1 MKRNIVVFLIC
12 FFSHIKIFSIS
23 NNSLN
28 NAPVASN
35 QSVVVNEQI
44 SSIIILVGTDADQDS
59 LVYSIVTAP
68 SNGTAVLEGRVVTY
82 TSSSDT
88 EISDAF
94 TFKVND
100 GTVDSSVAT
109 VTISITAINDS
120 PTADSQVDVPAVE
133 NTEKSIT
140 LSGNDLEGEAL
151 NYILVT
157 EPSYGRLLDPTDNDK
172 TIFEGTISSNLV
184 TYLSSSDTATSDSF
198 VFKVYDGNLLSENA
212 TVTILISQVNDP
224 PIAIGR
230 ALVLTEEKPTNITLT
245 AIDPDGTIPTI
256 FKITSLTNGNLT
268 DPGNGDSV
276 ITAGTTLFGNIVTFT
291 SNNLANSDSFTFTA
305 SDGFLD
311 STESTITI
319 DIITDAPT
327 ATLQNVTA
335 IEQID
340 KKITLSG
347 TDKEGDNLTYII
359 SSLPTTGILKD
370 GGVTI
375 NAGQLPK
382 TTTNTDLVYN
392 SNSDTTLTDNFN
404 FKVNDG
410 ISNSS
415 AAIVSITINPVN
427 DKPVA
432 IAQSNVI
439 ATEQTLLAITLNGT
453 DPDGDALTYAIV
465 DIPTNGTAVLLGSKL
480 SYTSNSDTAISD
492 SFTFKVNDG
501 ELDSDKATVSIVI
514 TPINDSPVPV
524 SQTLTTI
531 EDIKLEITLSASDPD
546 DTVLNYLVEGAPV
559 NGTTT
564 IIGNKVT
571 YTPDL
576 GYYGNDAFIF
586 RVNDGKMLGTAGFVE
601 ISITSNDFDKDGV
614 LNDFDN
620 CPNTPIGSKVN
631 TVGCLVFELPANNNT
646 VEVSMSSCIGGN
658 DGSLKLSVVDN
669 SYNYNIN
676 ISGSNFG
683 QTTGITGENKTASV
697 SGLAKGTY
705 SVCFKVD
712 GQADY
717 QQCFEVVIGEPLA
730 LSVFIDVDNDKRT
743 TSIQLAGSKSYNI
756 EVNDKRFDVKDNSFN
771 TTLPTGLSIIKISTD
786 LDCQGIIE
794 REIFI
799 SEDIFYYPNPTRGEV
814 DVFVNGEDKGVKMS
828 VFTTKGDLVFTRDQN
843 ILDSRKTELDLTG
856 VPAGTYLVTL
866 EGQTVRKTFKIV
878 KR

>member
-1 MKRNIVVFLIC
+1 MKKNVVIFFIC

-35 QSVVVNEQI
+35 QSVVVNEQE

-68 SNGTAVLEGRVVTY
+68 SNGTAVLDGRVVTY

-133 NTEKSIT
+133 NTVKSIT

-151 NYILVT
+151 SYILVT
-157 EPSYGRLLDPTDNDK
+157 EPSNGRLLDPTKNDK
-172 TIFEGTISSNLV
+172 TIFPGTISSNVV
-184 TYLSSSDTATSDSF
+184 TYLSSSDNATSDSF
-198 VFKVYDGNLLSENA
+198 VFKVYDGSLLSENA

-230 ALVLTEEKPTNITLT
+230 ALVLTEMAPTEIVLT
-245 AIDPDGTIPTI
+245 ASDPDGTIPTI
-256 FKITSLTNGNLT
+256 FKIVSLTNGTLT
-268 DPGNGDSV
+268 DPGDEDKPILAGSV
-276 ITAGTTLFGNIVTFT
+276 ISVNTVTFT
-291 SNNLANSDSFTFTA
+291 SKDLASADSFTF
-305 SDGFLD
+305 SVNDGLLE
-311 STESTITI
+311 SEESTISI
-319 DIITDAPT
+319 KIITDAPT
-327 ATLQNVTA
+327 ANLQNVNAT
-335 IEQID
+335 EQID
-340 KKITLSG
+340 KKITLIG
-347 TDKEGDNLTYII
+347 TDKEGDELTYII
-359 SSLPTTGILKD
+359 SSLPLNGTLKD
-370 GGVTI
+370 DGAVITSDK
-375 NAGQLPK
+375 LPK
-382 TTTNTDLVYN
+382 TIKNTEVVYK
-392 SNSDTTLTDNFN
+392 SNSDIATSDSFT

-410 ISNSS
+410 ISDSS
-415 AAIVSITINPVN
+415 DALVSISIEAVN
-427 DKPVA
+427 DMPLA
-432 IAQSNVI
+432 TSQTGVI
-439 ATEQTLLAITLNGT
+439 VTEQTAANITLSGT
-453 DPDGDALTYAIV
+453 DPDEDSLTYSLVELPI
-465 DIPTNGTAVLLGSKL
+465 NGTATL
-480 SYTSNSDTAISD
+480 SGTIVTYTSNSDTAISD

-501 ELDSDKATVSIVI
+501 TVDSSKATITIAI
-514 TPINDSPVPV
+514 TPVNDFPIPT
-524 SQTLTTI
+524 SQTLSTI
-531 EDIKLEITLSASDPD
+531 EDIKLDIILSGSDVDQDTL
-546 DTVLNYLVEGAPV
+546 TYLIVATPIK
-559 NGTTT
+559 GTTT
-564 IIGNKVT
+564 INDNKVT

-576 GYYGNDAFIF
+576 GYYGNDSFIF
-586 RVNDGKMLGTAGFVE
+586 RVSDGKTLSTAGFVE

-631 TVGCLVFELPANNNT
+631 TVGCLVFELPANNNK
-646 VEVSMSSCIGGN
+646 VEISMSSCIGGN

-676 ISGSNFG
+676 ISGLNFG
-683 QTTGITGENKTASV
+683 QSAGITGQNKTASV
-697 SGLAKGTY
+697 SGLAKGIY
-705 SVCFKVD
+705 SVCFSVI

-717 QQCFEVVIGEPLA
+717 EQCFEVFIDEPKA
-730 LSVFIDVDNDKRT
+730 LSAFIDVDNDKRT

-756 EVNDKRFDVKDNSFN
+756 EVNGQRFDVKGDNFN
-771 TTLPTGLSIIKISTD
+771 TVLPTGLSIIKISTG

-814 DVFVNGEDKGVKMS
+814 DVFINGEDKGVKMS

-843 ILDSRKTELDLTG
+843 ILDSRKTELDLTA

-866 EGQTVRKTFKIV
+866 EGTTVRKTFKIV
-878 KR
+878 KK

>member
-109 VTISITAINDS
+109 ITISITAINDS

-327 ATLQNVTA
+327 ATPQNVTA

-620 CPNTPIGSKVN
+620 CPNTPIDSKVN

-717 QQCFEVVIGEPLA
+717 EQCFEVFIGEPKA
-730 LSVFIDVDNDKRT
+730 LSAFIDVDNDKRT